1 MAFDI
6 IVGLIL
12 AAYLIQGL
20 RKGFFTEVMGLAG
33 VIGGILAGI
42 IGAGALG
49 RRLSE
54 VLPDFF
60 GKEIVALIL
69 CFAALFIVVY
79 LVARKVGG
87 FFTNLSE
94 KLYLKGF
101 DRVLGGVVGA
111 LKGGFILSLI
121 LMFIS
126 FTALQKPLKPYQKDS
141 FFHKPLYNL
150 VPQLY
155 KHLGSPEE
163 LPEAVKE
170 ILNQSRD
177 QFLDDATK
185 ELKKDIQDAID

>member
-12 AAYLIQGL
+12 VAYLIQGL
-20 RKGFFTEVMGLAG
+20 RKGFFHEVWGLGGVMGG
-33 VIGGILAGI
+33 IIGGI
-42 IGAGALG
+42 IGAGTLG
-49 RRLSE
+49 RRLSN

-60 GKEIVALIL
+60 GKEIVALII
-69 CFAALFIVVY
+69 CFVVLFLLIY
-79 LVARKVGG
+79 LLARKIGN
-87 FFTNLSE
+87 FFTDLSE

-101 DRVLGGVVGA
+101 ERLLGGVVGA
-111 LKGGFILSLI
+111 LKGGFMVSLI

-150 VPQLY
+150 VPRLY

-177 QFLDDATK
+177 QFLDDAAK
-185 ELKKDIQDAID
+185 ELKKDIKDAID